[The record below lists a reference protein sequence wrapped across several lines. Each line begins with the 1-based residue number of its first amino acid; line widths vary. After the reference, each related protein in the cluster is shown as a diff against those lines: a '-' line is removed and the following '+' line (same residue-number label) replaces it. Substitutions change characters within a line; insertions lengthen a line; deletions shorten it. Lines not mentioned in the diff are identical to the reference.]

1 MRLAN
6 TGTRSDRFDLFL
18 RTHKERQEKLET
30 CNENSSLSYQRK
42 EQRATWH
49 RVTFDKKART
59 HGHRAPLARL
69 SSTAPPPPAG
79 RRSTT
84 TTTVHNHHHPSG
96 TRFPPPSSGLPA
108 ALSKTL
114 RGCVLAGLHRPE
126 QRAQDC
132 SSSTPTHDARAHDQG
147 RRHLRSTPPLRM
159 LCFASGRFFVQKRR
173 GDSRSSA
180 VVLINTLPA
189 NPTNQWLGSEASC
202 VHLEGLVYPTATPM
216 AFRDC
221 WC

>member
-1 MRLAN
+1 MAIGPPSTALQHCSAPA
-6 TGTRSDRFDLFL
+6 
-18 RTHKERQEKLET
+18 
-30 CNENSSLSYQRK
+30 
-42 EQRATWH
+42 RATEYY
-49 RVTFDKKART
+49 
-59 HGHRAPLARL
+59 
-69 SSTAPPPPAG
+69 
-79 RRSTT
+79 
-84 TTTVHNHHHPSG
+84 NHYC
-96 TRFPPPSSGLPA
+96 TQPPSPLRHARPLHASGLPA

-114 RGCVLAGLHRPE
+114 HGCVLAGLHRPE